1 MTDNMGARARWLIA
15 ELAVEVDPQHVHYV
29 AELRQLF
36 DALDDRLKAADQA
49 LEETVKHYEARA
61 NTEAWAD

>member
-15 ELAVEVDPQHVHYV
+15 ELSVEVNTEHVQKL

-36 DALDDRLKAADQA
+36 DALDDRLQAADQA
-49 LEETVKHYEARA
+49 LEETVRHYSL
-61 NTEAWAD
+61 AD